1 MTIVYTK
8 LINTD
13 DKAEL
18 LLDENT
24 SFLYIFY
31 NGNCISELKDNT
43 WSTIKDDGDW
53 VFDALIS
60 FAVADY
66 TKSISSDFNDA
77 IAELD

>member
-1 MTIVYTK
+1 MTVVYTK
-8 LINTD
+8 IINTD

-31 NGNCISELKDNT
+31 NDNCISEIKDNT

-60 FAVADY
+60 FAVANY
-66 TKSISSDFNDA
+66 TKSISSDFIDA